1 MIEEKTDGIIKSL
14 SDECERL
21 QKENRLLRDKLSVAI
36 EGLEVLFSDGYPDP
50 HGEPGLLCYQCGN
63 KLGLEDID
71 GGYNDRI

>member
-36 EGLEVLFSDGYPDP
+36 EGLEVLFSDGNINGIP
-50 HGEPGLLCYQCGN
+50 Q
-63 KLGLEDID
+63 KTLEEIKHLEELPQGTNTEEDKKTE
-71 GGYNDRI
+71 